1 MSTLNLLYKTSIPIT
16 DSISVV
22 VPYVGDILED
32 EDNYNDLIS
41 SLTAM
46 PIDMM
51 VPLDDIGI
59 DFTQINA
66 YDLFVLMFRGLQKL
80 DTKLVFGDL
89 DISKFEIFEDTD
101 TGKFR
106 IECPETGVFIDRA
119 IHAKIATT
127 LRSLHHIE
135 KNRRRPANQ
144 EAKEYMLRRAREK
157 MAKHRDRKET
167 SQLESLIIAMVNT
180 EQFKYNYEQVKDM
193 TIYQFNESV
202 HQIIHKVDC
211 EHKLNAVYAGTLNPN
226 ELGHNELNW
235 LNHK

>member
-1 MSTLNLLYKTSIPIT
+1 MSTLSLLYKDSIPVTNDI
-16 DSISVV
+16 SIVI
-22 VPYVGDILED
+22 PKVGDILED

-59 DFTQINA
+59 DFTEINA
-66 YDLFVLMFRGLQKL
+66 YDLFILMFRSIQQMN
-80 DTKLVFGDL
+80 TKLVFGNLDL
-89 DISKFEIFEDTD
+89 TKFEIIEDAKS
-101 TGKFR
+101 GRFKVEYKEAG
-106 IECPETGVFIDRA
+106 IYIDRS
-119 IHAKIATT
+119 IHASIATA
-127 LRSLHHIE
+127 LRKLHHLE
-135 KNRRRPANQ
+135 KNNKRPANQ
-144 EAKEYMLRRAREK
+144 EAKEYMIRRAREK
-157 MAKHRDRKET
+157 MARRKNRQYT

-180 EQFKYNYEQVKDM
+180 EQFKYNYEQVKNM

-226 ELGHNELNW
+226 ELSQNELNW